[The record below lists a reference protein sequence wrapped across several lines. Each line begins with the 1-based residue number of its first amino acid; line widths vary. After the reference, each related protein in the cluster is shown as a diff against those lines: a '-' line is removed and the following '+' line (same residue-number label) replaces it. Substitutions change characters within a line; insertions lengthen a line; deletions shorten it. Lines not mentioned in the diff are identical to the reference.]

1 MAQKYMFSL
10 LGETKEANGFGDSVL
25 ECKEKAREQ
34 LKGSQY
40 NIKDICIVECV
51 ERKEATQ

>member
-1 MAQKYMFSL
+1 MAKRFMFSL
-10 LGETKEANGFGDSVL
+10 VDETKEANGFGDSVL

-51 ERKEATQ
+51 EQKEAQ

>member
-1 MAQKYMFSL
+1 MAKRFMFSL
-10 LGETKEANGFGDSVL
+10 VDETKEANGFGDSVL

-51 ERKEATQ
+51 ERKEAQ